1 MSESHKEFGPVYS
14 REVVNALVDKDLD
27 SLQSLASTIGG
38 YAISRV
44 HDSYDK
50 LAYIEILSDMDM
62 PERELKHIYQ
72 LLGLTYPDESPQT
85 YSLEEI
91 DKLFGYK

>member
-1 MSESHKEFGPVYS
+1 M
-14 REVVNALVDKDLD
+14 VNLSYYNKKIVDTLFYMDLD
-27 SLQSLASTIGG
+27 SLKSLTSAVSG

-91 DKLFGYK
+91 DGLFGYK

>member
-1 MSESHKEFGPVYS
+1 M
-14 REVVNALVDKDLD
+14 VNLSYYNKKIVDTLFYMDLD
-27 SLQSLASTIGG
+27 SLKSLTSAVGG

-44 HDSYDK
+44 HDNYDK